1 MTEFEKKAI
10 EALADIPN
18 KRVDSFTST
27 LIWNLYKTLMD
38 TPEHVYPTGHALIIC
53 DLVLIHLDDDLLR
66 KQAQA
71 RHKQLKNQQ
80 ASE

>member
-1 MTEFEKKAI
+1 MIEFEKQAI

-18 KRVDSFTST
+18 NSVDAFTST

-38 TPEHVYPTGHALIIC
+38 SPEHVFPTGHALIIC
-53 DLVLIHLDDDLLR
+53 DLVLIHSDDDLLR
-66 KQAQA
+66 KQAEA